1 MQFDMIRLQELAGV
15 PVDKSQ
21 GVLSEGKKATSGK
34 KRKKSVNEAA
44 SRDTLVETKLRAA
57 IRKEISAILE
67 DLETSGGNS
76 KWMHQTLGQPQNS
89 QKGRVTRGFMGLG
102 FK

>member
-1 MQFDMIRLQELAGV
+1 MQFDMTRLLELAGV
-15 PVDKSQ
+15 PVEEGQ

-34 KRKKSVNEAA
+34 KAVNEAA
-44 SRDTLVETKLRAA
+44 ARDTLVETKLRAA

-67 DLETSGGNS
+67 DLEASGGDS
-76 KWMHQTLGQPQNS
+76 KWMHKSMGQPQNS

>member
-1 MQFDMIRLQELAGV
+1 MQFDMTRLLELAGV
-15 PVDKSQ
+15 PAEEGQ
-21 GVLSEGKKATSGK
+21 GVLSESKKTTS
-34 KRKKSVNEAA
+34 RKKPVNEVAA
-44 SRDTLVETKLRAA
+44 RDTLVETKLRAA

-67 DLETSGGNS
+67 DLEASGGS
-76 KWMHQTLGQPQNS
+76 SSTKWMHSTLGQPQNS